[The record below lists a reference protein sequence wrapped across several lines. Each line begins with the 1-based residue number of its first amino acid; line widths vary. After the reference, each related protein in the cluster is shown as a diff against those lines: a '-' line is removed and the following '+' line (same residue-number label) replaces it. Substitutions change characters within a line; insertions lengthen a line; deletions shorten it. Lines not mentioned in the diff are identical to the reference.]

1 MKKLYFIQTTSIIG
15 LLISLIFARYTLITI
30 FHEYISLEDLFI
42 VVSIFFSIKNKV
54 ISSFIMLIYSIY
66 FFINVGIFLSV
77 PKLIF
82 SAFQDGA
89 YQYGFNFLF
98 QLINLLI

>member
-66 FFINVGIFLSV
+66 FL
-77 PKLIF
+77 
-82 SAFQDGA
+82 
-89 YQYGFNFLF
+89 
-98 QLINLLI
+98 

>member
-1 MKKLYFIQTTSIIG
+1 
-15 LLISLIFARYTLITI
+15 
-30 FHEYISLEDLFI
+30 
-42 VVSIFFSIKNKV
+42 
-54 ISSFIMLIYSIY
+54 MLIYSIY
-66 FFINVGIFLSV
+66 FFVNVGIFLSV

-98 QLINLLI
+98 QLINLLISMILVILWINKTSKEDTK